1 MNRTIVSLVGIEPSR
16 IGGNEYWCRE
26 LSVQLGHRGWKN
38 VLCFLRPPGKGVRQ
52 FLELPNV
59 FIEVVEN
66 SWRIDARAAKDLW
79 RILRRYRP
87 QILHLHFTGFIGVY
101 PWLAKLSGVERVF
114 FTDQGSRPEEFV
126 LQRAP
131 LWKRLAARAINAP
144 IDHVICVS
152 DYGHRCLTA
161 TDLLPANRF
170 RRIYNSIDF
179 SRVDGIKADGAA
191 FRRKY
196 SIPEDRAIVVQ
207 VSWIIPEKGI
217 PDLLEAARRVVGEF
231 PRVQFV
237 LVGEGAHRDT
247 YVRQARQ
254 LGIEEYVIWTGLVE
268 DPMAEGV
275 FAAADVVCQMS
286 RWEEVFGW
294 TIAEAM
300 GHSKPMVATRVGG
313 IPELVEDGQS
323 GFLVS
328 RGDAAAMAE
337 KILLLLRD
345 PALRERMGRAG
356 RLAAEAKFDLRKNVA
371 EVLKLYG
378 IV

>member
-1 MNRTIVSLVGIEPSR
+1 M
-16 IGGNEYWCRE
+16 
-26 LSVQLGHRGWKN
+26 QLADRGWNN
-38 VLCFLRPPGKGVRQ
+38 VLCFLKPPGEGVRQ
-52 FLELPNV
+52 FLESPNV

-114 FTDQGSRPEEFV
+114 FTDQGSRPAGFV
-126 LQRAP
+126 PQRAP

-161 TDLLPANRF
+161 TDLLPASRF

-179 SRVDGIKADGAA
+179 SRVGVVKADGAA

-217 PDLLEAARRVVGEF
+217 PDLLEAARQVVGEF

-323 GFLVS
+323 GFLVN
-328 RGDAAAMAE
+328 RGDTAAMAE

-345 PALRERMGRAG
+345 PALRDRMGRAG
-356 RLAAEAKFDLRKNVA
+356 RLAAEAKFGLRKNVA